1 MSVSAAG
8 TLDTDDNANR
18 RARERALAALADF
31 RVQPTGVVNY
41 RSAGRLLLIGDAPP
55 VLERTA
61 AETAA
66 LNPCVLLLGGEQ
78 VALRPGLELLHGRRA
93 EVRLTGWLGEFK
105 LRTAAPGDEVRAF
118 DLVLDLLD
126 SPLIAA
132 ALPPPGYFA
141 PRGDD
146 RMLTSVLE
154 QLPELAGEFEKPR
167 YFAYDP
173 SICAHG
179 MKGMEACRRCIE
191 ACPAEAITSLSERI
205 EVDPHLCQGGGACAT
220 ACPSGALTY
229 AYPGPGDSLE
239 RVRRLL
245 GTYRSVGGRDAVL
258 LIHDSASGAQALGTL
273 ERGDPLPGRVLP
285 YAAEEVASLGLEFW
299 LSALAYGA
307 RSIRLL
313 DTPQI
318 PAQAR
323 QEVDRQLGYARTI
336 LAGLG
341 YPEKA
346 LGWLAGAA
354 DLSPEM
360 PPIAPTGYA
369 GLDAKRQVLYL
380 ALDHLHAQAPRPR
393 PLVELP
399 AGAPFGTADVD
410 EKACTLCLSC
420 VTVCPGRALQD
431 GHDRPQLRF
440 IEANCLQ
447 CGMCTRAC
455 PEDAIW
461 ISPRMLFDAAQRNR
475 VRLLRE
481 EAPFLCISC
490 GKPFAT
496 TTVIARME
504 ERLGGHW
511 MFQGQRAR
519 SRLRMCA
526 DCRVVDMMREEQQ
539 PS

>member
-1 MSVSAAG
+1 MRVSAA
-8 TLDTDDNANR
+8 TPEVDDSTNR
-18 RARERALAALADF
+18 RARERALAAVADW
-31 RVQPTGVVNY
+31 RVRPTGVVNY
-41 RSAGRLLLIGDAPP
+41 RSAGRLLLVADARA
-55 VLERTA
+55 VLERTV

-66 LNPCVLLLGGEQ
+66 QQPCVLLLGEER
-78 VALRPGLELLHGRRA
+78 VALRPGTELLRGRRA
-93 EVRLTGWLGEFK
+93 EVRLSGWLGEFE
-105 LRTAAPGDEVRAF
+105 LRTGAPGDEILGF

-126 SPLIAA
+126 TPLIGA

-141 PRGDD
+141 PRGDA
-146 RMLTSVLE
+146 RALASALE
-154 QLPELAGEFEKPR
+154 QLPALAGEFEKPR

-179 MKGMEACRRCIE
+179 MKGMEACRRCVD

-245 GTYRSVGGRDAVL
+245 GTYRSAGGRDAVL
-258 LIHDSASGAQALGTL
+258 LLHDSTSGAQTLGAL

-285 YAAEEVASLGLEFW
+285 FAAEEVASLGLEFW
-299 LSALAYGA
+299 LSAIAYGA

-323 QEVDRQLGYARTI
+323 QEVDRQLAYARTI
-336 LAGLG
+336 LVGLG

-346 LGWLAGAA
+346 LGWLAGSA

-360 PPIAPTGYA
+360 PPIEPASYA

-380 ALDHLHAQAPRPR
+380 AVDHLHVQAPRPR

-399 AGAPFGTADVD
+399 AGAPFGTAAVD

-461 ISPRMLFDAAQRNR
+461 ISPRMLFDAAQRSR
-475 VRLLRE
+475 ARLLRE
-481 EAPFLCISC
+481 EAPFLCIGC

-496 TTVIARME
+496 RSVIGRME
-504 ERLGGHW
+504 ERLAAHW

-519 SRLRMCA
+519 NRLRMCA
-526 DCRVVDMMREEQQ
+526 DCRVIDMVREEQQ
-539 PS
+539 AS